1 MDGTTNYNGSAYN
14 GTTTSATNYCA
25 STTTAYNGSAA
36 SATNNG
42 SAASASN
49 YCAAATATNYGRSIK
64 PIKLRIPWCFC

>member
-36 SATNNG
+36 SATNNCA
-42 SAASASN
+42 AASASN
-49 YCAAATATNYGRSIK
+49 YCAAATTSANNGSSIK
-64 PIKLRIPWCFC
+64 LGNLRIPWC